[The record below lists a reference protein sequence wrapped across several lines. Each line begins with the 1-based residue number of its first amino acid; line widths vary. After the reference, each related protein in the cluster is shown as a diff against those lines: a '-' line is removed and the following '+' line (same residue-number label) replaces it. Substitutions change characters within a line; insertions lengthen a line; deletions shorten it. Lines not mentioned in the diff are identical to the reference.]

1 MMSLYNLESL
11 FSFSSNGNRLL
22 LRKSLPFLFSFFF
35 SLIVSYSEAQT
46 IKVLFDASKA
56 ESAGNADWVVDA
68 NSYNIGFG
76 SGPAVLNSGNEA
88 NAQSIPSPTQSNIT
102 GSTSETYWSGA
113 LSYWGIDCVNRNYI
127 VESLPYNGQITYG
140 NSGNLQDLSNY
151 DVFIVCEPNILFT
164 AIEKTAIL
172 NFVANGGG
180 LFMVADHT
188 ISDRNNDGE
197 DSPFIWNDLM
207 TNNSVQS
214 NPFGITF
221 DLVDFSQT
229 TSNIPSLPS
238 DSILHG
244 PAGNVTQV
252 QFAGGT
258 SMTLDPVANSTVE
271 GVVYKTG
278 SSFGNSNVMV
288 AYARY
293 GSGKVAAIGDSSPC
307 DDGTGDSNDGL
318 FFGYTGDAAGNHRK
332 LLMNAT
338 IWLATPTTV
347 TAPVADFTANP
358 LAVCLG
364 LSNTFTNTST
374 GSPTSYSW
382 NFGSGASPATATT
395 VGPHTVTYSSAGL
408 KTISLTVSNSGG
420 SNTVTKVNYVEVDG
434 NCSTEDV
441 GVLSLLSPASMSC
454 PATGNSLQV
463 RIKNYGATAINFST
477 SPVDVQIQITDPVS
491 TVQSFTQTI
500 SSGSLAANSTMDVTF
515 SGAYDMTTSGNYVF
529 NSTTILASDVNPL
542 NDGII
547 ATNISVGP
555 GYQSDFI
562 LFSEN
567 MGIVST
573 TTAISSHETN
583 NGFQNTALTFSG
595 TADIRITTFSTG
607 YPNASGNANVFF
619 TGSGRNF
626 IISGINSTT
635 FNNLQL
641 SLGIYKNIAG
651 STGSDMLVQV
661 STDGTNYT
669 NLTMP
674 ALPAGTAW
682 NYRTLTG
689 TIPSTPNL
697 RIKFTT
703 TSATQFRIDDISLVE
718 QVTVPII
725 SASGPV
731 NFCQGS
737 DVTLSVAT
745 ATSYLWSNGM
755 TTQSI
760 VVNTS
765 GNYSVVVSN
774 ASGCTATTV
783 PVSVSVDP
791 VYSTTLVRYIAQG
804 SSYTLPNLQTVST
817 TGMYPVSYQTILGC
831 DSTIITDLRVVVVN
845 DNDLCTTDACNLLTG
860 AVSHVQVNTDDG
872 NPCTIDGCNPLS
884 GVYHIL
890 ISEICGNGI
899 DDNCNGQIDEGC
911 SVTLN
916 LKVLISGFYIG
927 NNLLQPAIDP
937 VNFPTVCDT
946 IIVELHSNVSPYA
959 ILYSDKKTINVS
971 GNGVFN
977 FPSAVLNGSFYI
989 VVKHR
994 NTIETWSSAAVSFA
1008 VNPVTYNFSNAVNKA
1023 FGNNLKFLE
1032 TGVYGIYNGDID
1044 KNNVINTTDL
1054 SAVESNSVLFLTGY
1068 IPSDVTGNGIV
1079 ESSDQSVVENNIG
1092 ITLLRP

>member
-1 MMSLYNLESL
+1 MMSLSNLVSL
-11 FSFSSNGNRLL
+11 FNFPLNGNRFLL
-22 LRKSLPFLFSFFF
+22 SKSLPLLFSFFF
-35 SLIVSYSEAQT
+35 FLSISNAEAQT

-68 NSYNIGFG
+68 SSYNLGFG

-88 NAQSIPSPTQSNIT
+88 NAQRIPSPAQSGIT

-164 AIEKTAIL
+164 STEKTAIL

-207 TNNSVQS
+207 TNNSVQT

-229 TSNIPSLPS
+229 TSNIPSLPT
-238 DSILHG
+238 DSLLHG

-258 SMTLDPVANSTVE
+258 SMTLNPVANSTVE

-347 TAPVADFTANP
+347 SAPVANFTANP
-358 LAVCLG
+358 LTVCLG

-374 GSPTSYSW
+374 GNPTSYSW

-395 VGPHTVTYSSAGL
+395 AGPHTVTYTTAGL
-408 KTISLTVSNSGG
+408 KTIALTVSNSGG

-441 GVLSLLSPASMSC
+441 GVISLISPASMAC
-454 PATGNSLQV
+454 PSTGNLLQV
-463 RIKNYGATAINFST
+463 RVKNYGLTAINFSA
-477 SPVDVQIQITDPVS
+477 SPVDVQIQITDPAS
-491 TVQSFTQTI
+491 SIQSFTKTI
-500 SSGSLAANSTMDVTF
+500 SSGSLAANSTLDVTF
-515 SGAYDMTTSGNYVF
+515 TGLYDMTSSGNYIF

-542 NDGII
+542 NDAMV
-547 ATNISVGP
+547 ATTISVGP
-555 GYQSDFI
+555 GYQSDFTV
-562 LFSEN
+562 LSEN
-567 MGIVST
+567 MGTVSA
-573 TTAISSHETN
+573 TTAISLHETN

-595 TADIRITTFSTG
+595 TADVRVTTFSNS
-607 YPNASGNANVFF
+607 YPNASGGANVFF
-619 TGSGRNF
+619 TASGRNF
-626 IISGINSTT
+626 IISGINSTS
-635 FNNLQL
+635 FSNLQL
-641 SLGIYKNIAG
+641 SLGILKSVIG

-674 ALPAGTAW
+674 ALPAGTGW
-682 NYRTLTG
+682 NYTTLTG

-718 QVTVPII
+718 HVTVPII

-737 DVTLSVAT
+737 NVTLSVAT

-760 VVNTS
+760 VVNAS

-774 ASGCTATTV
+774 VSGCTAATV
-783 PVSVSVDP
+783 PVSVIVDP
-791 VYSTTLVRYIAQG
+791 IYSTTLIRYIAQG
-804 SSYTLPNLQTVST
+804 SSYTLPNSQTVST
-817 TGMYPVSYQTILGC
+817 AGMYPVTYQTISGC
-831 DSTIITDLRVVVVN
+831 DSAIITDLRVVAVN

-911 SVTLN
+911 LVTLN

-927 NNLLQPAIDP
+927 NNLLQPSIDP
-937 VNFPTVCDT
+937 VNFPSVCDT
-946 IIVELHSNVSPYA
+946 IIVELHSSVSPYA
-959 ILYSDKKTINVS
+959 TLYSDKKTIDVS
-971 GNGVFN
+971 GNGIFT
-977 FPSAVLNGSFYI
+977 FPSTALNGSFYI

-994 NTIETWSSAAVSFA
+994 NTIETWSNAAVSFA
-1008 VNPVTYNFSNAVNKA
+1008 ANPVTYNFSNAANKA
-1023 FGNNLKFLE
+1023 WGNNLKLLE
-1032 TGVYGIYNGDID
+1032 TGVYGIYSGDID
-1044 KNNVINTTDL
+1044 KNNVINTNDL

-1068 IPSDVTGNGIV
+1068 IPTDVTGNGIV

-1092 ITLLRP
+1092 TTLLRP

>member
-35 SLIVSYSEAQT
+35 SLIVSYSDAQT

-68 NSYNIGFG
+68 SSYNLGFG

-88 NAQSIPSPTQSNIT
+88 NAQRIPSPAQSGIT
-102 GSTSETYWSGA
+102 GSTSETFWSGA
-113 LSYWGIDCVNRNYI
+113 LSYWGIDCVNRNYV

-164 AIEKTAIL
+164 STEKTAIL

-197 DSPFIWNDLM
+197 DSPVIWNDLM
-207 TNNSVQS
+207 TNNSVQT

-229 TSNIPSLPS
+229 TSNIPSLPT

-258 SMTLDPVANSTVE
+258 SMTLSPAANSTVE
-271 GVVYKTG
+271 GVIYKTG

-347 TAPVADFTANP
+347 TPPVANFTANP
-358 LAVCLG
+358 LTVCLG
-364 LSNTFTNTST
+364 LSNAFTNTST
-374 GSPTSYSW
+374 GNPTSYSW
-382 NFGSGASPATATT
+382 NFGTGASPATATT
-395 VGPHTVTYSSAGL
+395 AGPHTVTYTTAGL
-408 KTISLTVSNSGG
+408 KTIALTVSNSGG

-441 GVLSLLSPASMSC
+441 GVMSLISPSSLAC
-454 PATGNSLQV
+454 PSSGNSLQV
-463 RIKNYGATAINFST
+463 RIKNYGATAINFSA
-477 SPVDVQIQITDPVS
+477 SPVDVQIQITDPNS
-491 TVQSFTQTI
+491 SVQSFTKTI
-500 SSGSLAANSTMDVTF
+500 SSGSLAANSTLDVTF
-515 SGAYDMTTSGNYVF
+515 AGLYDMSSSGNYIF
-529 NSTTILASDVNPL
+529 NSNTVLASDINNT
-542 NDGII
+542 ND
-547 ATNISVGP
+547 AMTVTTLTVGP
-555 GYQSDFI
+555 GYQSD
-562 LFSEN
+562 LTVVSES
-567 MGIVST
+567 MGTVGG
-573 TTAISSHETN
+573 TTAIATHEAN

-595 TADIRITTFSTG
+595 TADVRVTTISSG
-607 YPNASGNANVFF
+607 YPSASGSANVFF
-619 TGSGRNF
+619 TASGRNF
-626 IISGINSTT
+626 IISGINSAT

-674 ALPAGTAW
+674 SLPAGVGW
-682 NYRTLTG
+682 NYTTLTG

-703 TSATQFRIDDISLVE
+703 TSATQFRIDDISLIE
-718 QVTVPII
+718 HVTVPII
-725 SASGPV
+725 SASGPT

-737 DVTLSVAT
+737 NVTLSVAT
-745 ATSYLWSNGM
+745 ATSYIWSNGM
-755 TTQSI
+755 TTQNI
-760 VVNTS
+760 VVNAS

-774 ASGCTATTV
+774 VSGCTAATV
-783 PVSVSVDP
+783 PVSVIVDP
-791 VYSTTLVRYIAQG
+791 VYSTTLIRYIAQG
-804 SSYTLPNLQTVST
+804 SSYTLPNSQTVST
-817 TGMYPVSYQTILGC
+817 AGMYPITYQTISGC

-860 AVSHVQVNTDDG
+860 AVTHIQVNIDDG

-911 SVTLN
+911 TVTLN

-927 NNLLQPAIDP
+927 NNLLQPSIDP
-937 VNFPTVCDT
+937 VNFPSVCDT
-946 IIVELHSNVSPYA
+946 IIVELHSNVTPYA
-959 ILYSDKKTINVS
+959 TLYSDKKTIDVS
-971 GNGVFN
+971 GNGIFT
-977 FPSAVLNGSFYI
+977 FPYTALNGSFFI
-989 VVKHR
+989 VIKHR
-994 NTIETWSSAAVSFA
+994 NTIETWSNAAVSFA

-1032 TGVYGIYNGDID
+1032 TGAYGIYNGDID